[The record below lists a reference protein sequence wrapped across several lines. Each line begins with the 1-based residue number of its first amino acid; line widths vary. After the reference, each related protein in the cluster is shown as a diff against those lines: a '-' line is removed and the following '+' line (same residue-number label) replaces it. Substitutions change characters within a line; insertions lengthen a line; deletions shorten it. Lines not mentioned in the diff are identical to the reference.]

1 MGQRV
6 ALYCL
11 KAHDTREMS
20 AVDGH
25 YCHMI
30 LVNIMQEWRRIM
42 TFFSGHLNCKAALL
56 FSFS

>member
-1 MGQRV
+1 MDQRV

-25 YCHMI
+25 YCHTI
-30 LVNIMQEWRRIM
+30 LVNIMQDWRIM
-42 TFFSGHLNCKAALL
+42 TSFF
-56 FSFS
+56 

>member
-11 KAHDTREMS
+11 KARDTREMS

-42 TFFSGHLNCKAALL
+42 TSFF
-56 FSFS
+56 